1 MLVLSRKTDQ
11 TIKIGDQITVTVVR
25 LDSGRVRIGIDAP
38 DEMKILRGEVLAK
51 ALDTAHAEAV
61 NEAWQPGEREMPF
74 AHPQVSL
81 AERRRKRERERE
93 SRAFASPVLSASAA
107 PLASRT
113 QQSETLSSDVKG
125 TSVTQGVP
133 HASITGR
140 SSAGIPAAVL
150 AQRSGPDAAS
160 SATPVSA
167 VRDVH
172 RSDVHRSQKESQ
184 AVRPSAFVSAT

>member
-11 TIKIGDQITVTVVR
+11 TIKIGDQITLTVVR

-81 AERRRKRERERE
+81 AEQRRKRERERE
-93 SRAFASPVLSASAA
+93 RESGAFASPVLSASAA

-172 RSDVHRSQKESQ
+172 RSQKESQ

>member
-1 MLVLSRKTDQ
+1 MLVLSRKSDQ

-51 ALDTAHAEAV
+51 ALDPKQAEAD
-61 NEAWQPGEREMPF
+61 NDAWQPSEREMPF

-81 AERRRKRERERE
+81 AEQRRKREQE
-93 SRAFASPVLSASAA
+93 SRAFASPQL
-107 PLASRT
+107 LASDVQPAT
-113 QQSETLSSDVKG
+113 QPQTRETLSSAGNG

-133 HASITGR
+133 HAANAGS

-150 AQRSGPDAAS
+150 AQRSRPDAAS
-160 SATPVSA
+160 AATPVSSTSQGA
-167 VRDVH
+167 
-172 RSDVHRSQKESQ
+172 RSQEDPK
-184 AVRPSAFVSAT
+184 AVRPAAFVSAT